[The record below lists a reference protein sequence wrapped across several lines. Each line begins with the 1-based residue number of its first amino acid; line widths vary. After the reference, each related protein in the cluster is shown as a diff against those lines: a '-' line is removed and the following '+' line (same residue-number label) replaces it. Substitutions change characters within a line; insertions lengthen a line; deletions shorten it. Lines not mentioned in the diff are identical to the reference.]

1 MNNEKFDE
9 WFEETFDEAFER
21 AASRTSHLSDDAKKE
36 SWQKVKRKMD
46 AASRRRQR
54 RRKYQLAGVIAASM
68 ATGAILFSPP
78 VVTQAVSPIYQ
89 QLKEWGDGV
98 VSTIAGK
105 KSPATT
111 TVPVTTPPPEGK
123 GQEAGNLGE
132 SLESSSNANE
142 QTLTLDQIKSRLS
155 FKLPELKY
163 IPQGYRYSDVHVTV
177 PDNKSSIDSLI
188 LQYTS
193 DEGKIMSVSM
203 INMANGAISIASSGS
218 ASEKNLLDS
227 GTEALY
233 IEGRLSKLQVVK
245 DQIWIEISGEL
256 DKKELI
262 RIGNGLF

>member
-36 SWQKVKRKMD
+36 SWQKVKRKLD
-46 AASRRRQR
+46 AASRRKQR

-98 VSTIAGK
+98 VSTISGK
-105 KSPATT
+105 KSPITA
-111 TVPVTTPPPEGK
+111 TVPVTPPPPEGK

-132 SLESSSNANE
+132 SLESSSNSNE
-142 QTLTLDQIKSRLS
+142 LSLTLDQIKSRLS

-163 IPQGYRYSDVHVTV
+163 IPQGYRYSDVHVAV
-177 PDNKSSIDSLI
+177 PNDQSSIDSLI

-193 DEGKIMSVSM
+193 NEGRIMSISLFNMVS
-203 INMANGAISIASSGS
+203 GAISISSSGS
-218 ASEKNLLDS
+218 VSEKIMLDS
-227 GTEALY
+227 GTEALF
-233 IEGRLSKLQVVK
+233 IKGRLSKLQFVK
-245 DQIWIEISGEL
+245 NQIWIEISGEL
-256 DKKELI
+256 DQEELLK
-262 RIGNGLF
+262 IGNGLF